1 MTLVAGQS
9 AVPLEMSCFEVY
21 SWSFSGAF
29 GRCLGVG
36 LAHRCGFMQFVPL
49 LEMKRSEAKHAS
61 AHPLRLAKSHVLY
74 SQLIADD
81 CLIFTH
87 SFEYCPQMQRQDE
100 GEQNDVPKDF
110 ASGGLLPPPVLPAR
124 GRAEDGQ

>member
-1 MTLVAGQS
+1 MTLVARQS
-9 AVPLEMSCFEVY
+9 AVPLEISCFEMY
-21 SWSFSGAF
+21 SWSFDGAF
-29 GRCLGVG
+29 GRCLGGRFGPPLRFHAVCAAVG
-36 LAHRCGFMQFVPL
+36 D
-49 LEMKRSEAKHAS
+49 EAKHAS